1 LGFIVNENGLI
12 SVDHSINDFGVTST
26 RGNPTGAKTHC
37 MIPMSVHSIFLR
49 HDRNTNSK
57 YDNIPSKLIG
67 DNCPFI
73 YAVKKK
79 APNLFVNNQTIRDLC
94 KPMNQILDAFVKKQS
109 SDNIKYDFVIVI
121 PSSHN
126 IAGILAKRIKN
137 RLDIPLLNDLLRKSN
152 STDVFQ
158 QVNNDSSIP
167 QGAKVNI
174 INAVKKSNTTKA
186 PFSLS
191 DVSTKYRSYVNPVAL
206 AKNTSLGS
214 RVLLVDDLFATG
226 TTLITAKD
234 VLLAND
240 PNLIVDSLCL
250 FSPLNGRIRKP
261 KRKR

>member
-12 SVDHSINDFGVTST
+12 SVDHSINDFGVTTT
-26 RGNPTGAKTHC
+26 RGNPTHAKTHC
-37 MIPMSVHSIFLR
+37 VIPMPVHSIFLR
-49 HDRNTNSK
+49 HDRNKNSK
-57 YDNIPSKLIG
+57 YDKIPSKLIG

-79 APNLFVNNQTIRDLC
+79 VPNLFVNTQTIRDLC
-94 KPMNQILDAFVKKQS
+94 KPMNQILDAFVEKQS

-126 IAGILAKRIKN
+126 ISGILAKRIKN
-137 RLDIPLLNDLLRKSN
+137 RLGIPLLNNLLRKSN

-167 QGAKVNI
+167 HSAKVNI
-174 INAVKKSNTTKA
+174 MNAVKKSNTNKA

-191 DVSTKYRSYVNPVAL
+191 DVGTKYRSYVNPVAST
-206 AKNTSLGS
+206 KNVLLGS

-226 TTLITAKD
+226 TTLITARD
-234 VLLAND
+234 VLLASN
-240 PNLIVDSLCL
+240 PNLIIDSLCL
-250 FSPLNGRIRKP
+250 FSPLNGRIRKAKQ
-261 KRKR
+261 KR